1 MEKGWCVAYFYCMKS
16 YYMTPVHRDIT
27 EIATEPVLVKDPMP
41 DKNSLVVIVDDQSTG
56 RKILEQIIRDIDSNV
71 DVEAFSS
78 PIDALECIHS
88 RTPDLVMTDYK
99 MPVMDGVQL
108 IREIRAISACRDVP
122 VVVVTVVEDRSVRY
136 QALDAGATDF
146 LTRPI
151 DQYECRA
158 RCKNLLTL
166 RRQQKIISDR
176 AKWLEEQVA
185 HGTRE
190 IQARERETLLRL
202 AKAGEYRDEGTG
214 NHVLRIARY
223 TRLLAEALQ
232 MPQRDCEELELAAP
246 MHDIGKVG
254 IPDSILL
261 KEGPLSD
268 QEMEIMR
275 EHPVIGHEILKDS
288 PSRYISLG
296 AEIALSHHEK
306 YDGTGY
312 PKGLKGDAIP
322 ITGRI
327 VAVVDVFDALTTR
340 RPYKKAWPLE
350 DAVDY
355 IRKASGSHM
364 DPHIVDAFLDNLEK
378 ISQIQDEL
386 SDD

>member
-1 MEKGWCVAYFYCMKS
+1 
-16 YYMTPVHRDIT
+16 
-27 EIATEPVLVKDPMP
+27 MP
-41 DKNSLVVIVDDQSTG
+41 DKKSLVVIVDDQSTG
-56 RKILEQIIRDIDSNV
+56 RKILAQIIRDIDSDIAV
-71 DVEAFSS
+71 KVFSS
-78 PIDALECIHS
+78 PIDALEYVLSH
-88 RTPDLVMTDYK
+88 TPDLILTDYK
-99 MPVMDGVQL
+99 MPVMDGVQF
-108 IREIRAISACRDVP
+108 IREIRAISDCRDVP

-158 RCKNLLTL
+158 RCRNLLTL
-166 RRQQKIISDR
+166 RRQQKIICDR
-176 AKWLEEQVA
+176 AKWLEVQVA
-185 HGTRE
+185 KGTRE
-190 IQARERETLLRL
+190 IKARERETLLRL

-232 MPQRDCEELELAAP
+232 LPLCDCEELELAAP

-261 KEGPLSD
+261 KEGPLNE
-268 QEMEIMR
+268 QEMDIMR
-275 EHPVIGHEILKDS
+275 EHPGIGHEILKDS

-312 PKGLKGDAIP
+312 PNALKGDAISLA
-322 ITGRI
+322 GRI

-355 IRKASGSHM
+355 IRNSSGSHM
-364 DPHIVDAFLDNLEK
+364 DPDVVEAFLDNLEK
-378 ISQIQDEL
+378 IRKIKDEL

>member
-1 MEKGWCVAYFYCMKS
+1 MAYFCSMKLR
-16 YYMTPVHRDIT
+16 YMTPVHRKIT
-27 EIATEPVLVKDPMP
+27 AIDPERALERDSMP
-41 DKNSLVVIVDDQSTG
+41 DKNPFVVIVDDQSTG

-71 DVEAFSS
+71 GVEVFSS
-78 PIDALECIHS
+78 PIDALERIHS
-88 RTPDLVMTDYK
+88 RTPDLILTDYK
-99 MPVMDGVQL
+99 MPVMDGIQF
-108 IREIRAISACRDVP
+108 IREIRGISACRDVP

-166 RRQQKIISDR
+166 RQQQKIISDR
-176 AKWLEEQVA
+176 AKWLEVQVA
-185 HGTRE
+185 RGTRE
-190 IQARERETLLRL
+190 ILARERETLLRL

-223 TRLLAEALQ
+223 TRLLAESLQ
-232 MPQRDCEELELAAP
+232 LSQRDCEELELAAP

-261 KEGPLSD
+261 KEGPLD
-268 QEMEIMR
+268 EQETEIMR
-275 EHPVIGHEILKDS
+275 EHPDIGHEILKDS
-288 PSRYISLG
+288 PSRYINLG

-312 PKGLKGDAIP
+312 PNGLKGDAISLA
-322 ITGRI
+322 GRI

-340 RPYKKAWPLE
+340 RPYKEAWPME

-355 IRKASGSHM
+355 IRNASGSHM
-364 DPHIVDAFLDNLEK
+364 DPDVVEAFLGNLEK
-378 ISQIQDEL
+378 VRQIRDEL

>member
-1 MEKGWCVAYFYCMKS
+1 M
-16 YYMTPVHRDIT
+16 
-27 EIATEPVLVKDPMP
+27 ATEQMKLTVIDSESAFSRPTMP
-41 DKNSLVVIVDDQSTG
+41 LNKSTVVIVDDQSTG
-56 RKILEQIIRDIDSNV
+56 RQILKQIIRDIDPNI
-71 DVEAFSS
+71 EIKLFSS
-78 PIDALECIHS
+78 PFDAIECIQS
-88 RTPDLVMTDYK
+88 RTPDLILTDYK
-99 MPVMDGVQL
+99 MPDMDGIQF
-108 IREIRAISACRDVP
+108 IREVRAISSCRDVP
-122 VVVVTVVEDRSVRY
+122 VVVVTVIEELTVRY

-185 HGTRE
+185 QGTRE

-232 MPQRDCEELELAAP
+232 LPPRDCEELELAAP

-261 KEGPLSD
+261 KEGALD
-268 QEMEIMR
+268 EQEIEIMR
-275 EHPVIGHEILKDS
+275 EHPGIGHEILKDS
-288 PSRYISLG
+288 PSRYINLG

-312 PKGLKGDAIP
+312 PRGLKGDAISLA
-322 ITGRI
+322 GRI

-340 RPYKKAWPLE
+340 RPYKEAWSLE
-350 DAVDY
+350 DAVGY
-355 IRKASGSHM
+355 IRNASGTHM
-364 DPHIVDAFLDNLEK
+364 DPDVVEAFLANLEK
-378 ISQIQDEL
+378 IRQIQEEL